1 LPRQAGAIFHVGDLA
16 PEHPVDKGLHV
27 TRPSHYQAQASIA
40 DASTAPGGQCYFNFP
55 QVPDGKRLRLTSVSA
70 QLGPAA
76 NDLDLQSGAVAYFV
90 TKADPASSF
99 LQSVVSFY
107 FEPKSTPVA
116 HVFVGPNY
124 TQHTSLIV
132 TLVGVLETA

>member
-1 LPRQAGAIFHVGDLA
+1 MADISAAEQS
-16 PEHPVDKGLHV
+16 VDKGPNV
-27 TRPSHYQAQASIA
+27 TKPYQAQASIV

-55 QVPDGKRLRLTSVSA
+55 QVPAGKRLRLTSVSA
-70 QLGPAA
+70 QLGAAA
-76 NDLDLQSGAVAYFV
+76 NDLDLQSGEVAYFV
-90 TKADPASSF
+90 TKADPAFAF
-99 LQSVVSFY
+99 LQSMVSFY

>member
-1 LPRQAGAIFHVGDLA
+1 LLYQAGFIFHVGDVRTQTT
-16 PEHPVDKGLHV
+16 VDKVLNV
-27 TRPSHYQAQASIA
+27 THYQAQTSIA

-70 QLGPAA
+70 QLGDAA
-76 NDLDLQSGAVAYFV
+76 NDLDLQSDGVFYFV
-90 TKADPASSF
+90 TKADPSFGF

-107 FEPKSTPVA
+107 FEPKSTPLA

-124 TQHTSLIV
+124 TQHTSLVI

>member
-1 LPRQAGAIFHVGDLA
+1 MSDTSA
-16 PEHPVDKGLHV
+16 PEQSIDRGRNVSKP
-27 TRPSHYQAQASIA
+27 YQAQAGIA
-40 DASTAPGGQCYFNFP
+40 DASTVPGGQCYFNFP
-55 QVPDGKRLRLTSVSA
+55 QVPAGKRLRLTSVSA

-76 NDLDLQSGAVAYFV
+76 NDLDLQSGGVAYFV

-99 LQSVVSFY
+99 LQSMVSFY

-132 TLVGVLETA
+132 TLVGVLEST

>member
-1 LPRQAGAIFHVGDLA
+1 MSDTPA
-16 PEHPVDKGLHV
+16 PEQSVDKGRNV
-27 TRPSHYQAQASIA
+27 TKPYQAQASVV
-40 DASTAPGGQCYFNFP
+40 DASTVQGGQCYFNFP
-55 QVPDGKRLRLTSVSA
+55 QVPAGKRLRLTSVSA
-70 QLGPAA
+70 QLGSAA
-76 NDLDLQSGAVAYFV
+76 NDLDLQSGGVAYFV
-90 TKADPASSF
+90 TKADPASAF
-99 LQSVVSFY
+99 LQSKVSFY